1 MAELLNG
8 ILLRRIR
15 YSDTSLILTW
25 FTDLHGKVKAMAKG
39 ALRQNSPFA
48 GKLDLFFH
56 CDLLLS
62 YSSKTELHGLREV
75 SIKTTFERIRTDYL
89 KTSAASYF
97 VELVEKVTELDHPA
111 PEIYRLLLR
120 ALGYLDRQNPD
131 TRGVLFFESEL
142 CKCLG
147 LYTPDM
153 HSAADKLVEAY
164 GQLPKIRAILLAQ
177 I

>member
-39 ALRQNSPFA
+39 ALRQGSAFA

-62 YSSKTELHGLREV
+62 FSRKTELHLLREV
-75 SIKTTFERIRTDYL
+75 SIKTTYERIRTNYL

-97 VELVEKVTELDHPA
+97 VELVEEVTELDHPA
-111 PEIYRLLLR
+111 PEIYRLLVR

-147 LYTPDM
+147 LYTPNM
-153 HSAADKLVEAY
+153 HSAADKLVETY
-164 GQLPKIRAILLAQ
+164 GHLPKTRAILLTQ
-177 I
+177 L